1 MNGARPRMRV
11 GLLSERADLFGGGQ
25 RSVRDLARTLYDSEV
40 EPWVLLPGPGPLMRA
55 LEAERLPYALTPFP
69 SWRAAGGTAGLRA
82 LRGLAA
88 LMRRLG
94 VDLVHSDAPRT
105 ALYGGLAARLTRRRH
120 LWHLR
125 ASRPS
130 SALADRFLLSLSDA
144 VVAVSSA
151 AGRRS
156 PALRGSPKLFVIPT
170 GLAPFAPLDRS
181 AARAA
186 LGLPAEGLV
195 AGVIGRVEPDK
206 GADDALSALV
216 ALRAAVPGASIAFL
230 GPVDADEDWVVRLRL
245 RAATLGLSES
255 VRFLGPRAE
264 AAPLLPAFDL
274 ILHPSRHEALP
285 RVLIEALFAAVPIV
299 ATAVGGIPEVIV
311 SGESGLLVPPG
322 DPVALGRAAARLAS
336 DPALRAR
343 LTGAGLARARARFT
357 IEAMRMAI
365 LSVYERLVPRGFQ
378 DSLARREASS

>member
-1 MNGARPRMRV
+1 
-11 GLLSERADLFGGGQ
+11 
-25 RSVRDLARTLYDSEV
+25 
-40 EPWVLLPGPGPLMRA
+40 
-55 LEAERLPYALTPFP
+55 
-69 SWRAAGGTAGLRA
+69 
-82 LRGLAA
+82 
-88 LMRRLG
+88 
-94 VDLVHSDAPRT
+94 
-105 ALYGGLAARLTRRRH
+105 
-120 LWHLR
+120 
-125 ASRPS
+125 
-130 SALADRFLLSLSDA
+130 

-156 PALRGSPKLFVIPT
+156 PALRGSRKLFVIPT

-216 ALRAAVPGASIAFL
+216 ALRVAVPGASIAFL

-378 DSLARREASS
+378 DSPARREASS